1 MESRFIIRKRFV
13 SAKLNCVA
21 IEQRGSAES
30 AMMVVAKRP
39 ATGMLRD
46 RNLFVDV
53 ASCSHELEWEAL
65 AMRLIHVLFCVLS
78 WSIFAARELYLRSE
92 GSSSFP

>member
-1 MESRFIIRKRFV
+1 VRSAAEAAECERGLGMTKMESRFIIRKRFV
-13 SAKLNCVA
+13 SANLNCVA

-46 RNLFVDV
+46 RNFFVDV
-53 ASCSHELEWEAL
+53 ASCS
-65 AMRLIHVLFCVLS
+65 R
-78 WSIFAARELYLRSE
+78 
-92 GSSSFP
+92 

>member
-1 MESRFIIRKRFV
+1 MENRFIIRKRFV

-39 ATGMLRD
+39 ATEMLRD
-46 RNLFVDV
+46 RNLFVV
-53 ASCSHELEWEAL
+53 VSCS
-65 AMRLIHVLFCVLS
+65 R
-78 WSIFAARELYLRSE
+78 
-92 GSSSFP
+92 

>member
-1 MESRFIIRKRFV
+1 MESRFIIRKRFSV
-13 SAKLNCVA
+13 NFNCIA

-46 RNLFVDV
+46 RNIFVDV
-53 ASCSHELEWEAL
+53 ASCSH
-65 AMRLIHVLFCVLS
+65 
-78 WSIFAARELYLRSE
+78 
-92 GSSSFP
+92 